1 MDKEEKIREALCKLG
16 RDTSNLLDNRIYQ
29 RALRDDRFLEALCR
43 IADKVEMENILNNN
57 YDLASGL
64 SNIETGSILH
74 HELLEFNHKQFSQ
87 KVLSLAKYGRDM
99 MGGKRGQGINS
110 KLIDQ
115 ELNDIISLLGL
126 DSPANDVI
134 ERIEKLA
141 EEIHDV
147 WQDVDWEKGKIYFK
161 DPNTRKEDVI
171 KFKTIKN
178 RIAKIK
184 KKYRIS

>member
-1 MDKEEKIREALCKLG
+1 
-16 RDTSNLLDNRIYQ
+16 
-29 RALRDDRFLEALCR
+29 
-43 IADKVEMENILNNN
+43 
-57 YDLASGL
+57 
-64 SNIETGSILH
+64 
-74 HELLEFNHKQFSQ
+74 
-87 KVLSLAKYGRDM
+87 M

-184 KKYRIS
+184 KNIEYPNQ